1 MQKSPTAIKW
11 QYVIILLLIGAGAVI
26 GILTARGIYNA
37 GRGWLAALFVGLFCG
52 CLGMVGIHLLL
63 QGILICFGTTS
74 HLRHTKEKM
83 WGVIP
88 VWIPFGI
95 YGLLMFGGVILS
107 VIGRITKSHICS
119 SIGDLALTIAFGTI
133 GILVVIGLALLG
145 CKKIS
150 RLRKLISSPV
160 A

>member
-1 MQKSPTAIKW
+1 
-11 QYVIILLLIGAGAVI
+11 
-26 GILTARGIYNA
+26 
-37 GRGWLAALFVGLFCG
+37 
-52 CLGMVGIHLLL
+52 
-63 QGILICFGTTS
+63 
-74 HLRHTKEKM
+74 M

-160 A
+160 ASKSF

>member
-1 MQKSPTAIKW
+1 MQKTPTTNKW
-11 QYVIILLLIGAGAVI
+11 QYFIILFLIGVGVLI
-26 GILTARGIYNA
+26 GTLTASGIYNA

-52 CLGMVGIHLLL
+52 CLGMVGIHLFL

-88 VWIPFGI
+88 VWMPFGI

-119 SIGDLALTIAFGTI
+119 SIGDLALTIALGTI
-133 GILVVIGLALLG
+133 GVLAVIGLSLLG
-145 CKKIS
+145 WKKIS
-150 RLRKLISSPV
+150 KLRKTD
-160 A
+160 

>member
-1 MQKSPTAIKW
+1 MQELQPRIKW
-11 QYVIILLLIGAGAVI
+11 QYVIILLLIGAGAVT

-52 CLGMVGIHLLL
+52 CLGIVGIHLFL
-63 QGILICFGTTS
+63 QGILIYFGTAF

-95 YGLLMFGGVILS
+95 HGLLMWGGVILW
-107 VIGRITKSHICS
+107 VIGRSTKSHICS
-119 SIGDLALTIAFGTI
+119 SIGDLALTVAFGAI
-133 GILVVIGLALLG
+133 GILVFFGLAVLG
-145 CKKIS
+145 WKRIS
-150 RLRKLISSPV
+150 RLRKV
-160 A
+160 D